1 MSVIKLGI
9 SFPVELVEE
18 IDTISK
24 GLKKSRS
31 EVVREAIVTMI
42 DNYKQ
47 QQALRKAEKIY
58 KEIEEDDK
66 RLAEEFLSIC
76 AESTATATY
85 KAGKKVK
92 RK

>member
-9 SFPVELVEE
+9 SFPVELVQE
-18 IDTISK
+18 IDSISK
-24 GLKKSRS
+24 GFKKSRS
-31 EVVREAIVTMI
+31 EFIREAIVTML
-42 DNYKQ
+42 DDYKQ
-47 QQALRKAEKIY
+47 QQALKKAEKIY

-76 AESTATATY
+76 AEPAAIY

-92 RK
+92 MK

>member
-1 MSVIKLGI
+1 MSVIKIGI
-9 SFPVELVEE
+9 SLPVELVEE

-58 KEIEEDDK
+58 NEIKDDDK

-76 AESTATATY
+76 AEPAAIY
-85 KAGKKVK
+85 KAKKKVQTK
-92 RK
+92 

>member
-1 MSVIKLGI
+1 MSVVKLGI

-31 EVVREAIVTMI
+31 EVVRDAIIKMI
-42 DNYKQ
+42 DDYKRQ
-47 QQALRKAEKIY
+47 DAVRKAEKIY

-66 RLAEEFLSIC
+66 LLAEEFLSIC
-76 AESTATATY
+76 AESTSIY

>member
-1 MSVIKLGI
+1 MSVVKLGI

-31 EVVREAIVTMI
+31 EVVRDAIIAMI

-66 RLAEEFLSIC
+66 RLAEDFLSIC
-76 AESTATATY
+76 AESAATY

>member
-18 IDTISK
+18 VDIISK

-58 KEIEEDDK
+58 NEINDDDK
-66 RLAEEFLSIC
+66 RLAEEFISIC
-76 AESTATATY
+76 AEPAVIY
-85 KAGKKVK
+85 KAKKKVQTK
-92 RK
+92 